1 MYKYVDP
8 IKSRSDFENVLKK
21 NDGSLQKILQEF
33 LKKSITRFTAEGI
46 GSVCGRLSIGTA
58 EKILES
64 EIIDTTDTGTHLLEL
79 FYTLYI
85 PTLIQWQCC
94 HLLPIR

>member
-1 MYKYVDP
+1 MAVLLSKYVDP
-8 IKSRSDFENVLKK
+8 IKSRSDFEN
-21 NDGSLQKILQEF
+21 
-33 LKKSITRFTAEGI
+33 SITRFTAEGI

-79 FYTLYI
+79 FYTEE
-85 PTLIQWQCC
+85 
-94 HLLPIR
+94 

>member
-1 MYKYVDP
+1 MWILLNRVLILKMLSGTQKERWFFTKDSSG
-8 IKSRSDFENVLKK
+8 IFEK
-21 NDGSLQKILQEF
+21 
-33 LKKSITRFTAEGI
+33 EGI